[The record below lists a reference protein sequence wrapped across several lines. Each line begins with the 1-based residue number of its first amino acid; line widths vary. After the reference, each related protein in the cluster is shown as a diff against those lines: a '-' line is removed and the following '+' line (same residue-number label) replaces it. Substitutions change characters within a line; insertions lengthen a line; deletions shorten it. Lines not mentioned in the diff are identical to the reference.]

1 MAEFNHDDTTS
12 WDAEDVRRQREAF
25 RFSEEEGNRQRER
38 EARERARER
47 VAARRRRRQRNRW
60 IALGIKIPLYFVFVL
75 ATSALLAEWG
85 WMLASDFCAFG
96 QGDRRTASVVVTMD
110 DNVRDVSEKLYDA
123 GLIKYRWFFRLFARF
138 AHAEEKIGAGVYEL
152 NTDMDYQA
160 LIRGMRNSSG
170 SMTTEQVRITIPEG
184 YNVYDIISLL
194 AKNGVATRE
203 ELEEAARTAEFKYD
217 FIDNDSEDISRLEG
231 YLFPDTYDFF
241 KPERPVSALNK
252 LLANFERKQ
261 DSWEGELAYAQTR
274 GYDLH
279 KIVTIASLIEK
290 ETDGSDQARI
300 ASVIY
305 NRLDGPGDKAGTYG
319 LLQIDAALLYAL
331 PEHTGPITSNDLET
345 NSPYNLYKNPGLPP
359 TAIAN
364 PGAKCIEAALTPEST
379 DYYYYALAKDGKH
392 RFFTNYREFSD
403 FLSSGDYIGN

>member
-241 KPERPVSALNK
+241 KPERP
-252 LLANFERKQ
+252 
-261 DSWEGELAYAQTR
+261 
-274 GYDLH
+274 
-279 KIVTIASLIEK
+279 
-290 ETDGSDQARI
+290 
-300 ASVIY
+300 
-305 NRLDGPGDKAGTYG
+305 
-319 LLQIDAALLYAL
+319 
-331 PEHTGPITSNDLET
+331 
-345 NSPYNLYKNPGLPP
+345 
-359 TAIAN
+359 
-364 PGAKCIEAALTPEST
+364 
-379 DYYYYALAKDGKH
+379 
-392 RFFTNYREFSD
+392 
-403 FLSSGDYIGN
+403 

>member
-1 MAEFNHDDTTS
+1 
-12 WDAEDVRRQREAF
+12 
-25 RFSEEEGNRQRER
+25 
-38 EARERARER
+38 
-47 VAARRRRRQRNRW
+47 
-60 IALGIKIPLYFVFVL
+60 
-75 ATSALLAEWG
+75 LAEWG

-231 YLFPDTYDFF
+231 YLVPDTYDFF

>member
-1 MAEFNHDDTTS
+1 MEDYRNRDTTN
-12 WDAEDVRRQREAF
+12 WDVEEVRRQREAY
-25 RFSEEEGNRQRER
+25 RFMDEETARRDMEESRERSRQRAAER
-38 EARERARER
+38 I
-47 VAARRRRRQRNRW
+47 RRRKRNRR
-60 IALGIKIPLYFVFVL
+60 IAWAIKIPLYFVFVL
-75 ATSALLAEWG
+75 ASSALIAEFG

-96 QGDRRTASVVVTMD
+96 RGDRRTATVVVAMD
-110 DNVRDVSEKLYDA
+110 DNIRDVSEKLYDA
-123 GLIKYRWFFRLFARF
+123 DLIKYRWFFRLFANF
-138 AHAEEKIGAGVYEL
+138 THAEDRIGAGTYEL
-152 NTDMDYQA
+152 NTDMDYKA
-160 LIRGMRNSSG
+160 LITGMRNSSG
-170 SMTTEQVRITIPEG
+170 SMTTDSVRITIPEG
-184 YNVYDIISLL
+184 YNVDDILSLL
-194 AKNGVATRE
+194 AKNGVATKE
-203 ELEEAARTAEFKYD
+203 ALVEAAKTTEFDFD
-217 FIDNDSEDISRLEG
+217 FIDNESEEVSRLEG

-241 KPERPVSALNK
+241 KPERPASALNK

-261 DSWEGELAYAQTR
+261 ANWEGELAYAQTR

-331 PEHTGPITSNDLET
+331 PEHTGPITSADLET

-359 TAIAN
+359 SPIAN

>member
-331 PEHTGPITSNDLET
+331 PEHTGPITSTDLET